1 MKRHGKSASSRPER
15 APFSGALWGVRRAKD
30 FFSIEGGHV
39 RFHGSYL
46 ALGSGGSGWGPG
58 GRGVS
63 PSLPGVGLR
72 PANITVVTWR
82 WAATMHG
89 RPLGLGLAGPEPQGR
104 RRCQGGP
111 YAMEIRERGEEQSGL
126 NAG

>member
-1 MKRHGKSASSRPER
+1 MSVFTVATWRWAR
-15 APFSGALWGVRRAKD
+15 GARVGARVA
-30 FFSIEGGHV
+30 
-39 RFHGSYL
+39 
-46 ALGSGGSGWGPG
+46 A
-58 GRGVS
+58 
-63 PSLPGVGLR
+63 GLR